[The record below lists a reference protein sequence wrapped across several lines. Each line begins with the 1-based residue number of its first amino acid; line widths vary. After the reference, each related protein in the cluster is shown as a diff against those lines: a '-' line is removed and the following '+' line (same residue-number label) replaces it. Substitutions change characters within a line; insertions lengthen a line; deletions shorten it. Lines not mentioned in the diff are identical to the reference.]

1 MNYLPELRA
10 SLVRA
15 AHQRE
20 AATDAP
26 RGGIRAHSRRW
37 SALSLSGV
45 GTLLAVGLAVAVAVV
60 ALVLVGHGHPASS
73 RGPTGVGLSVSG
85 PPPAAPAPLLPVHPS
100 RRQVQEVNYLYR
112 AQTTAFRHD
121 PACEPQQDQ
130 HPTISQG
137 SPSPGL
143 LAILG
148 VLRRPAQPTTDKL
161 PVRVTY
167 HPYKVAP
174 KGSLPPAKD
183 IYIRY
188 IRRARW
194 RFGAGYYIVPA
205 GDVNPTSPLPTR
217 CSAEQRVALKRELPQ
232 IPKPLR
238 APTLALEPR
247 FLDQLHYSATPHPGV
262 CLLALN
268 SGGGGDVDCED
279 TASSIEQGHS
289 TSSGGPTG
297 VGVVYGIVPDGVA
310 SVTFYYPG
318 HYPGHPVTALAIS
331 NVFILHNPGQRLPNY
346 GFPKKIVWR
355 SAQGT
360 VIKTIHESG

>member
-1 MNYLPELRA
+1 MSEDYFGSVERQLAGLCRQG
-10 SLVRA
+10 
-15 AHQRE
+15 AHRSRWRR
-20 AATDAP
+20 P
-26 RGGIRAHSRRW
+26 RLSVGADVTHVAGV
-37 SALSLSGV
+37 ALSVLV
-45 GTLLAVGLAVAVAVV
+45 VLAVVGLA
-60 ALVLVGHGHPASS
+60 LGLNHGSPRSS
-73 RGPTGVGLSVSG
+73 SSGPTGAGPSVSG
-85 PPPAAPAPLLPVHPS
+85 PPPAAPAPLLPAHPS
-100 RRQVQEVNYLYR
+100 RRQAQEVNYLHR
-112 AQTTAFRHD
+112 AETTAFRHD
-121 PACEPQQDQ
+121 SACEPQQDQ

-148 VLRRPAQPTTDKL
+148 VLRRPAQPTDKL

-167 HPYKVAP
+167 HPYKVASE
-174 KGSLPPAKD
+174 GSLPPAKD

-205 GDVNPTSPLPTR
+205 GDVNPTSPIPTR
-217 CSAEQRVALKRELPQ
+217 CYAQQRAALERELPQ
-232 IPKPLR
+232 IPKQLR

-247 FLDQLHYSATPHPGV
+247 FLDQLRYSATPHPGV

-268 SGGGGDVDCED
+268 SGGGGDVDCGD

-289 TSSGGPTG
+289 TGSGGPTG
-297 VGVVYGIVPDGVA
+297 VGVFYGIVPDGVA

-331 NVFILHNPGQRLPNY
+331 NVFILRNPGQRLPNY
-346 GFPKKIVWR
+346 GFPQRIVWR